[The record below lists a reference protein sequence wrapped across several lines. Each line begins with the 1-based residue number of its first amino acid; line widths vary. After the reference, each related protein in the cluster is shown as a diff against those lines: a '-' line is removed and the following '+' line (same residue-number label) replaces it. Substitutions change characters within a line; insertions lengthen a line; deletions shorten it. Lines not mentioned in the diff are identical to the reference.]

1 MSASHLLQALP
12 NQLNL
17 RCDVM
22 VKPDAAPIQFLLALQ
37 SYVLWRICHQL
48 YRCEKSIPAPEAI
61 SREGIPLLPNSF
73 GMGPIENRRAG
84 TDMGS

>member
-1 MSASHLLQALP
+1 MSASHILQALP

-22 VKPDAAPIQFLLALQ
+22 VKPDAAPIQFLLTLQ
-37 SYVLWRICHQL
+37 SYFLWRICHQL

-61 SREGIPLLPNSF
+61 SREGILLLPNSF
-73 GMGPIENRRAG
+73 AN
-84 TDMGS
+84 GSN